1 MQIDLASVVASDLPR
16 LSKPQQSEIE
26 LVRAIAQ
33 GDKRATH
40 VLFAKHR
47 LGVYRFALRL
57 VDEKEAES
65 QLGCWRSRA
74 IWPSRCC
81 AGIQWRNWMS
91 ARPPQFRIML
101 MIPRQQ
107 FKRSSKAQFS
117 LIA

>member
-1 MQIDLASVVASDLPR
+1 MRTVLTGNTQRQLIMVNSRLPFALLMCRGPKMQIDLASVVASDLPR

-65 QLGCWRSRA
+65 QLGCW
-74 IWPSRCC
+74 
-81 AGIQWRNWMS
+81 
-91 ARPPQFRIML
+91 
-101 MIPRQQ
+101 
-107 FKRSSKAQFS
+107 
-117 LIA
+117 